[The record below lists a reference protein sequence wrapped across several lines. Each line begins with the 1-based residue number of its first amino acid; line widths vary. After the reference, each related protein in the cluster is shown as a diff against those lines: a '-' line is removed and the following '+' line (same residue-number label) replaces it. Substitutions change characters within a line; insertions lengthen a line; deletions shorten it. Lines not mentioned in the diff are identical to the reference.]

1 MSAVRPYEVRD
12 CEVAST
18 DEVRQLR
25 VELASARRSAL
36 EFEEAMLTTNRELI
50 ALRVRIREEAERQDR
65 LGQTHTA
72 TVLRHLLA
80 RR

>member
-12 CEVAST
+12 CELMTT
-18 DEVRQLR
+18 DEVRLLR

-36 EFEEAMLTTNRELI
+36 EFEEAMLTTNREFI
-50 ALRVRIREEAERQDR
+50 ALRVRIREEAERQDK
-65 LGQTHTA
+65 LGQAHTG